1 MNWSAGRWSPDGPR
15 TGDCPNSGESPGALS
30 KTHPGRLD
38 EPTAFLR
45 LRRGLASFG
54 VDVSLTDFYPDK
66 YPGPDGY
73 ITSQPID
80 ASDPEHLKYA
90 LELAGAGCTAIITNT
105 PSDGVG

>member
-1 MNWSAGRWSPDGPR
+1 MN
-15 TGDCPNSGESPGALS
+15 
-30 KTHPGRLD
+30 
-38 EPTAFLR
+38 PTAFLR
-45 LRRGLASFG
+45 LRRGLAPFG